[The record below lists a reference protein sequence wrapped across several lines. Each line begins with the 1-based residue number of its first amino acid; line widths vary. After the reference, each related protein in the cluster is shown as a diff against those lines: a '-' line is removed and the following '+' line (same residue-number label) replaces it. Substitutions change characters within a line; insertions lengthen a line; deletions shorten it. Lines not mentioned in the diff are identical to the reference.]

1 MISTLASA
9 RARRTPKAR
18 DDVERNP
25 ARLWILSC
33 AVGCCL
39 AGMFL
44 GATILSTAVA
54 GRSEDVAGDPDA
66 HYVRQMAQ
74 DFGLTGRQQQSLRV
88 VMQRYRDE
96 QLQVFR
102 HADFDQL
109 PESLR
114 AEMTAA
120 RRRQSERIRE
130 LLDDEQRR
138 RFEDRSRTDGSAR

>member
-1 MISTLASA
+1 
-9 RARRTPKAR
+9 
-18 DDVERNP
+18 
-25 ARLWILSC
+25 
-33 AVGCCL
+33 
-39 AGMFL
+39 
-44 GATILSTAVA
+44 
-54 GRSEDVAGDPDA
+54 
-66 HYVRQMAQ
+66 
-74 DFGLTGRQQQSLRV
+74 
-88 VMQRYRDE
+88 
-96 QLQVFR
+96 VFR

>member
-1 MISTLASA
+1 
-9 RARRTPKAR
+9 
-18 DDVERNP
+18 
-25 ARLWILSC
+25 
-33 AVGCCL
+33 
-39 AGMFL
+39 
-44 GATILSTAVA
+44 
-54 GRSEDVAGDPDA
+54 
-66 HYVRQMAQ
+66 
-74 DFGLTGRQQQSLRV
+74 
-88 VMQRYRDE
+88 MQRYRDE

>member
-1 MISTLASA
+1 
-9 RARRTPKAR
+9 
-18 DDVERNP
+18 
-25 ARLWILSC
+25 
-33 AVGCCL
+33 
-39 AGMFL
+39 
-44 GATILSTAVA
+44 
-54 GRSEDVAGDPDA
+54 
-66 HYVRQMAQ
+66 
-74 DFGLTGRQQQSLRV
+74 LRV